1 MQFCY
6 LHYLN
11 LKDLKTVYLRDH
23 PCNMLRDHT
32 ITQFCADNFV
42 IVILQE
48 YVLHA
53 CNVLINFCIK
63 QS

>member
-1 MQFCY
+1 
-6 LHYLN
+6 
-11 LKDLKTVYLRDH
+11 
-23 PCNMLRDHT
+23 MLRDHT